1 MALENKFGIK
11 NSAELA
17 RKIVENK
24 DIEIKYIL
32 NAALTDQINDREV
45 YMKGIDHSYYYEG
58 YVTYKTEEL

>member
-17 RKIVENK
+17 RKSVENK

-45 YMKGIDHSYYYEG
+45 YMKGIDHSSFYEG